1 MMAELKITLVR
12 SISGAT
18 RRQRATV
25 EALGLRRI
33 NHTVVQED
41 SQVIQGMLAKVR
53 HLVRVEEGK

>member
-1 MMAELKITLVR
+1 MAELKITLVR

>member
-12 SISGAT
+12 SLSGAT

-25 EALGLRRI
+25 EALGLRRL
-33 NHTVVQED
+33 NHSVVQKD
-41 SQVIQGMLAKVR
+41 SEVIQGMLAKVR